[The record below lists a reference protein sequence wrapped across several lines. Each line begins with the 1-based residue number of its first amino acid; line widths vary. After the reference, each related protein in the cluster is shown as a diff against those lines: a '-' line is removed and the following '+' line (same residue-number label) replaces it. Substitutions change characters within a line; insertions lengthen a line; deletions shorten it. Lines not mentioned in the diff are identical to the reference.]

1 VVRRSSKQIQVHEF
15 VHSLIRDALYE
26 AMPREE
32 RARMHAAVGDAL
44 RAGHESILPDFCEEA
59 AYHYLRAPERA
70 NDGIKYALIAAERA
84 FSKAAFDVAAELY
97 SSALDA
103 ATLISVEPG
112 RKRELLLRLGSALGR
127 DGRLGKATQAF
138 SRAAA
143 LSPPR
148 SARQLDV
155 DAASIRESF
164 ALIIERSPSMTHRFY
179 EILFERYPAAR
190 RLFHRNAARVQERM
204 LHDALSAVLDHLEDV
219 PWLHETLFSL
229 GARHVD
235 YFVTDDMYEWIGES
249 LIATLSEIAGSD
261 WSRKIEAAW
270 RRAFSGIVKVM
281 HEGAEAN
288 REARVTASTR
298 AISVAA
304 ASPA

>member
-1 VVRRSSKQIQVHEF
+1 
-15 VHSLIRDALYE
+15 
-26 AMPREE
+26 MPREE
-32 RARMHAAVGDAL
+32 RAHMHAAVGDAL
-44 RAGHESILPDFCEEA
+44 RSGSESILPDFYEEA

-70 NDGIKYALIAAERA
+70 DDGIRYALIAAERA
-84 FSKAAFDVAAELY
+84 FSKAAFDVAADLY
-97 SSALDA
+97 ANALEV
-103 ATLISVEPG
+103 ATLIAAAPE
-112 RKRELLLRLGSALGR
+112 RRRELLLRLGSALGR
-127 DGRLGKATQAF
+127 DGSLAKAAQAF
-138 SRAAA
+138 SRAAS
-143 LSPPR
+143 LSAPR

-155 DAASIRESF
+155 DSATIRESF
-164 ALIIERSPSMTHRFY
+164 ELILERSPSMTHRFY
-179 EILFERYPAAR
+179 EILFERYPAAK

-249 LIATLSEIAGSD
+249 LIATLSEIAGSN

-270 RRAFSGIVKVM
+270 RRAFQGIVKVM
-281 HEGAEAN
+281 LEGAEAN

-298 AISVAA
+298 VISVV
-304 ASPA
+304 SPASA